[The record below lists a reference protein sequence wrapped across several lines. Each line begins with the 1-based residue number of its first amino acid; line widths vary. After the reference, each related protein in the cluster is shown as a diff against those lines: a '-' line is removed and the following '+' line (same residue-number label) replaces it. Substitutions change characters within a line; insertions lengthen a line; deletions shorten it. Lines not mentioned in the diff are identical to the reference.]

1 MMPREVP
8 GGIVR
13 RWYCYNPHCRYPFH
27 ETRWCPEQMS
37 TGAAAPPSP
46 PSPPGQDHEPTLWEL
61 RAERLRRAARQ
72 SSEGGDD
79 SDVVH
84 QVIANAELSQLRR
97 HRKVVARLVA
107 LLPPKL
113 RATYLVGASD
123 AHQRFWIEVFAGL
136 PR

>member
-61 RAERLRRAARQ
+61 RAERLRRAAEEAERVRQ
-72 SSEGGDD
+72 AQPAAPPEP
-79 SDVVH
+79 
-84 QVIANAELSQLRR
+84 EYRWL
-97 HRKVVARLVA
+97 LVA
-107 LLPPKL
+107 IPVGLLL
-113 RATYLVGASD
+113 IVVVL
-123 AHQRFWIEVFAGL
+123 GL
-136 PR
+136 LGVH